1 MLPQHRYRHPK
12 FLQQQSRRC
21 CSRQRARSHQ
31 SGCPVLLVPF
41 QTCLTGPRRHRSGVP
56 VVCSSPDYMACH
68 SQIFPSIWAS
78 ACSDDLPVLTQSAPE
93 IRVLPISVQ
102 GPGSR
107 ASRGD
112 PRRATVREM
121 KEGPWSSAIGWIST
135 HRNLLWSKSN
145 GGERCHGRAVRAQPP
160 VCSAGRER
168 PTRASAPKR
177 RRSLQRH

>member
-12 FLQQQSRRC
+12 FLQQDQSRRC

-41 QTCLTGPRRHRSGVP
+41 PTCRTGQRRHRTGVP

-78 ACSDDLPVLTQSAPE
+78 ARSDDLPVLTQSAPE
-93 IRVLPISVQ
+93 IRVLPMSVQ
-102 GPGSR
+102 GPVSR
-107 ASRGD
+107 ASRED
-112 PRRATVREM
+112 PRRNCTRD
-121 KEGPWSSAIGWIST
+121 EGGPLEFGN
-135 HRNLLWSKSN
+135 RVDLDPPQP
-145 GGERCHGRAVRAQPP
+145 AVVKIAERAQPP
-160 VCSAGRER
+160 VGSAGRER